1 MRIQKL
7 TRGRDERQS
16 FGSAPTRL
24 DPEIGDGEGFESVR
38 NRGKPLS
45 DEVYVGEV
53 EIVGLVLHVFEGDA
67 AEGAVDAERHGFE
80 VAGEAHE
87 ACKDGIEGGDEV
99 LGLRRTGLEVAGGT
113 WNTPGSTTTPLTTL
127 FLGSSTPPCTAPYP
141 SCPLND
147 LESPPTPKL
156 EGPPSSPSEFPN

>member
-1 MRIQKL
+1 MRIEKL
-7 TRGRDERQS
+7 TRGRDEGES

-99 LGLRRTGLEVAGGT
+99 LGLRRTGLEVAGHGT
-113 WNTPGSTTTPLTTL
+113 HQVQ
-127 FLGSSTPPCTAPYP
+127 PPHLLRRC
-141 SCPLND
+141 
-147 LESPPTPKL
+147 
-156 EGPPSSPSEFPN
+156 F